1 MGWESNPAEPLRQK
15 TTMQSEQINQLFRQ
29 INALQLLREHNA
41 PLILSFLRIVFT
53 AERNSIGQDELI
65 PRLADYLQ
73 QFDEQDV
80 FDETEIDTTDLF
92 SRYRNKAKALLRDW
106 EGINKRYLRGDN
118 NAEGQYEYSVTEHV
132 VRAWQWL
139 EGLDARE
146 FTGTQ
151 SRFDDIFEK
160 LKRILENSRE
170 KTDSERIADL
180 RQKQLDIEAEIAAI
194 QAGKSLYR
202 PFDNTRLRE
211 EYDGLLEQVRALA
224 TDFKSVEGN
233 FERIRMSLLRQYAA
247 QEGSKGAM
255 LSAALDARDELD
267 RTRQGQSFN
276 HFFEA
281 LRDAQRTRQFEDGV
295 KLLLEI
301 MKERNIP
308 FTNENLLLRLYRHL
322 LHEAQPVLDANRRI
336 ADRITRIVA
345 ENASHNRQLLRR
357 RLAEVKQLLLQP
369 AFNEAPAAK
378 DQPCWELDSP
388 EADIRLPLEKT
399 IKLQAAEQKVA
410 FQLPQK
416 NTDTKPDI
424 PLSDDLSITFRLE
437 NQITEALASEEQTT
451 LVMLTKQFPMQAG
464 LAELLAYLNIAA
476 RNSNRHFFDPAEAD
490 LVVLDA
496 EKRQFADGPRV
507 FFVKT

>member
-1 MGWESNPAEPLRQK
+1 
-15 TTMQSEQINQLFRQ
+15 MQSEQINRLFKQ
-29 INALQLLREHNA
+29 TNTLQLLREHNA
-41 PLILSFLRIVFT
+41 ALILTFLRT
-53 AERNSIGQDELI
+53 AFGEGRNSVGQDALI
-65 PRLADYLQ
+65 WLLAEYLQ
-73 QFDEQDV
+73 QFDEKDV
-80 FDETEIDTTDLF
+80 FDETDTDTSDLF

-106 EGINKRYLRGDN
+106 EGVKKRYLRGAN

-139 EGLDARE
+139 EALETKE

-170 KTDSERIADL
+170 KTNDERIADL

-194 QAGKSLYR
+194 QSGKNRYR

-224 TDFKSVEGN
+224 TDFKAVESN
-233 FERIRMSLLRQYAA
+233 FDRIRAKLLRQYAE

-255 LSAALDARDELD
+255 LGAALDARDELD

-281 LRDAQRTRQFEDGV
+281 LRDAQRSRQFEEGV
-295 KLLLEI
+295 QSLLEI
-301 MKERNIP
+301 MNERKVP

-345 ENASHNRQLLRR
+345 ENTSHNRQLLRQ

-369 AFNEAPAAK
+369 AFNENFTDT
-378 DQPCWELDSP
+378 DQSFWEIDSP
-388 EADIRLPLEKT
+388 EAHIRLPLEKT
-399 IKLQAAEQKVA
+399 LKLQAAEQKAA

-416 NTDTKPDI
+416 SDDARPDI
-424 PLSDDLSITFRLE
+424 SLSDDLSITFRLE
-437 NQITEALASEEQTT
+437 NQLTEVLATEVQTT
-451 LVMLTKQFPMQAG
+451 LATLTRQFPMQEG
-464 LAELLAYLNIAA
+464 LPELLAYLNIAA
-476 RNSNRHFFDPAEAD
+476 RNGNRHFFDPAEND
-490 LVVLDA
+490 LIPLDPLK
-496 EKRQFADGPRV
+496 EQFADGPRI
-507 FFVKT
+507 FFVKDE

>member
-1 MGWESNPAEPLRQK
+1 
-15 TTMQSEQINQLFRQ
+15 MQSEQINRLFNEQ
-29 INALQLLREHNA
+29 TNTLQLLREHNA
-41 PLILSFLRIVFT
+41 SLILSFLRTVF
-53 AERNSIGQDELI
+53 AEGRNSIGQDELI
-65 PRLADYLQ
+65 PLLADYLQ
-73 QFDEQDV
+73 QFDEKDV
-80 FDETEIDTTDLF
+80 FDESDTDTSDLF
-92 SRYRNKAKALLRDW
+92 GRYRNKAKTLLRDW
-106 EGINKRYLRGDN
+106 ESLKKRYLRGGN

-139 EGLDARE
+139 EGLEPRE

-170 KTDSERIADL
+170 KTDKERIADL
-180 RQKQLDIEAEIAAI
+180 RQKQFDIETEITAI
-194 QAGKSLYR
+194 QSGKSQYR

-224 TDFKSVEGN
+224 TDFKAVESN
-233 FERIRMSLLRQYAA
+233 FEWIRTKLLRQYAA

-255 LSAALDARDELD
+255 LGAALDARDELD

-281 LRDAQRTRQFEDGV
+281 LRDVRRSRQFEEGV
-295 KLLLEI
+295 KSLLGI
-301 MKERNIP
+301 MNERKVS

-345 ENASHNRQLLRR
+345 ENASHNRQLLRQ
-357 RLAEVKQLLLQP
+357 RLAEVKRRLLQP
-369 AFNEAPAAK
+369 AFNEAFIDTDRPI
-378 DQPCWELDSP
+378 WEMDTP

-399 IKLQAAEQKVA
+399 LKLQAAEQKKT

-416 NTDTKPDI
+416 SDDAKPGI
-424 PLSDDLSITFRLE
+424 PLSDDLSISIRLE
-437 NQITEALASEEQTT
+437 NQITEVLETEVQTT
-451 LVMLTKQFPMQAG
+451 LATLTKQFPLQAG
-464 LAELLAYLNIAA
+464 LPELLAYLNIAS
-476 RNSNRHFFDPAEAD
+476 RNGDRHFFDPAEDD
-490 LVVLDA
+490 LIALDA
-496 EKRQFADGPRV
+496 EKEQFADGPRV
-507 FFVKT
+507 FFVKDE

>member
-1 MGWESNPAEPLRQK
+1 
-15 TTMQSEQINQLFRQ
+15 MQSEQINRLFNQ
-29 INALQLLREHNA
+29 TNTLQLLREHNA
-41 PLILSFLRIVFT
+41 SLILSFLRTVF
-53 AERNSIGQDELI
+53 AEGRNSIGQDELI
-65 PRLADYLQ
+65 PLLADYLQ
-73 QFDEQDV
+73 QFDEKVV
-80 FDETEIDTTDLF
+80 FDETDTDTSDLF

-106 EGINKRYLRGDN
+106 EGVKKRYLRGDN

-139 EGLDARE
+139 EGLEARE
-146 FTGTQ
+146 FAGTQ

-180 RQKQLDIEAEIAAI
+180 RQKQHDIEAEIAAI
-194 QAGKSLYR
+194 QSGQSRYR

-224 TDFKSVEGN
+224 TDFKAVEGN
-233 FERIRMSLLRQYAA
+233 FDRIRTKLLRQYAA

-281 LRDAQRTRQFEDGV
+281 LRDAQRSRQFEEGV
-295 KLLLEI
+295 KSLLDI
-301 MKERNIP
+301 MNERNVS

-322 LHEAQPVLDANRRI
+322 LQEAQPVLDANRRI

-345 ENASHNRQLLRR
+345 ENATHNRQLLRQ

-369 AFNEAPAAK
+369 AINEAFIDSDKPF
-378 DQPCWELDSP
+378 WEIDGPKAS
-388 EADIRLPLEKT
+388 IRLPLEKT
-399 IKLQAAEQKVA
+399 LKLEATEQKA
-410 FQLPQK
+410 TFQLPQK
-416 NTDTKPDI
+416 SDETKPDV
-424 PLSDDLSITFRLE
+424 PLSDDLSITLRLE
-437 NQITEALASEEQTT
+437 NQINEALETEAQTT
-451 LVMLTKQFPMQAG
+451 LAMLTTQFPLQEG
-464 LAELLAYLNIAA
+464 LPELLAYLNIAA
-476 RNSNRHFFDPAEAD
+476 RNGNRHFFDPSEDD
-490 LVVLDA
+490 LLALNV
-496 EKRQFADGPRV
+496 EKEQFLDGPRV
-507 FFVKT
+507 FFVKE